1 MHEKYTNHK
10 KLLGKIFKNI
20 DRTIDYRLQY
30 YRQYLKTL
38 KYADSRV

>member
-1 MHEKYTNHK
+1 MHVKYTYHRK
-10 KLLGKIFKNI
+10 MTYIKFSNI